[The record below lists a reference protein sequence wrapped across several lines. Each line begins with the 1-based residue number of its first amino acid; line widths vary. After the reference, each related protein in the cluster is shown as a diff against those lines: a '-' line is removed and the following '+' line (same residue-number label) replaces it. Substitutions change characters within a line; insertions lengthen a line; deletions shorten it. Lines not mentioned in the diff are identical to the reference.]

1 MANLKIG
8 HHIEFT
14 KRKVARPT
22 GAWAYDSLRR
32 GGFPMKTK
40 NMLSASGLFLALLV
54 AAVSCAAQQ
63 APGPR
68 VVDLAAADGT
78 KLKAT
83 FFSAGKA
90 GPGVLLLHQCNQQ
103 RKGWD
108 GLATQL
114 SAAGISVLTLDFR
127 GFGESGGTPM
137 KDLPDGEF
145 PKIVNEKFPGD
156 VDVAY
161 RYLVSQ
167 PGVNAHIVGA
177 GGASCGVNQAI
188 QLARRHAEVKS
199 LVLLSGNTD
208 REGRAFLSASEKIPV
223 LLSAAK
229 DDGAAV
235 ELMQWLY
242 SLSTN
247 PGSKFVEYPN
257 GGHGVE
263 MFAAHQDLP
272 ATIVDWYVQTLVKSP
287 GSAPV
292 NTARRGDPPAIL
304 KLIDSPGGAEK
315 AAQQLAAARQKDPKA
330 KLWDEGLVNVIGY
343 EHLQEGD
350 NKGAIEILKLNASA
364 FPDSANVYDSLS
376 DAYLAD
382 GQKDLARENAKK
394 ALQMLAT
401 DTTATEAF
409 RTGIRESAE
418 GKLKLLGEKP

>member
-1 MANLKIG
+1 
-8 HHIEFT
+8 
-14 KRKVARPT
+14 
-22 GAWAYDSLRR
+22 
-32 GGFPMKTK
+32 MKTSEWTNAK
-40 NMLSASGLFLALLV
+40 SVIAVGRLLLGLLILT
-54 AAVSCAAQQ
+54 VSSAAQQ

-68 VVDLAAADGT
+68 VVDLTAADGT

-83 FFSAGKA
+83 FYAAGKA

-114 SAAGISVLTLDFR
+114 AAAGISVMTLDYR
-127 GFGESGGTPM
+127 GYGESGGTAP
-137 KDLPDGEF
+137 KDLPQAEAA
-145 PKIVNEKFPGD
+145 KVLNEKWPGD

-161 RYLVSQ
+161 GYLVSQ
-167 PGVNAHIVGA
+167 PGVDAHIVGA
-177 GGASCGVNQAI
+177 GGASCGVNQSI
-188 QLARRHAEVKS
+188 QLARRHPEVKS

-208 REGRAFLSASEKIPV
+208 REGRAFLSKSEKMPV
-223 LLSAAK
+223 LLSAAR

-235 ELMQWLY
+235 ELMEWLY

-247 PGSKFVEYPN
+247 PGSKFVEYPS

-263 MFAAHQDLP
+263 IFAAHRELP
-272 ATIVDWYVQTLVKSP
+272 AMIVDWYVQTLVKTP
-287 GSAPV
+287 GSAPA
-292 NTARRGDPPAIL
+292 NAARRGDPPAIL

-315 AAQQLAAARQKDPKA
+315 AAQQLSAARQKDPHA

-343 EHLQEGD
+343 EHMQEGD

-394 ALQMLAT
+394 ALKMLPT

-409 RTGIRESAE
+409 RKGIQESAE
-418 GKLKLLGEKP
+418 AKLKQLGEKP

>member
-1 MANLKIG
+1 MKITNVG
-8 HHIEFT
+8 NMQFH
-14 KRKVARPT
+14 VARLL
-22 GAWAYDSLRR
+22 GLL
-32 GGFPMKTK
+32 
-40 NMLSASGLFLALLV
+40 ML
-54 AAVSCAAQQ
+54 AAVCAAQQ
-63 APGPR
+63 APSPR
-68 VVDLAAADGT
+68 VVDLTATDGT

-114 SAAGISVLTLDFR
+114 AAAGISVLTLDFR
-127 GFGESGGTPM
+127 GFGESGGTPV
-137 KDLPDGEF
+137 KDLPQEEF

-161 RYLVSQ
+161 GYLVSQ
-167 PGVNAHIVGA
+167 PAVDGHIVGA

-188 QLARRHAEVKS
+188 QLARRHPEVKS

-208 REGRAFLSASEKIPV
+208 RDGRAFLSKSEKMPV
-223 LLSAAK
+223 LLSAAR
-229 DDGAAV
+229 DDSAAV
-235 ELMQWLY
+235 ELMEWLY

-257 GGHGVE
+257 GGHGVDI
-263 MFAAHQDLP
+263 FAAHKELP
-272 ATIVDWYVQTLVKSP
+272 AMIVDWYVQTLVKTP

-330 KLWDEGLVNVIGY
+330 KLFDEELVNVIGY

-350 NKGAIEILKLNASA
+350 NKGAIEILKLNVSA
-364 FPDSANVYDSLS
+364 FPNSANVYDSLS
-376 DAYLAD
+376 DAYLAG

-394 ALQMLAT
+394 ALQLLPT
-401 DTTATEAF
+401 DSSLNEQY
-409 RTGIRESAE
+409 RQGIKENAE
-418 GKLKLLGEKP
+418 NKLKQLGEKP

>member
-1 MANLKIG
+1 MKITNVG
-8 HHIEFT
+8 NMQFH
-14 KRKVARPT
+14 VARLL
-22 GAWAYDSLRR
+22 GLL
-32 GGFPMKTK
+32 
-40 NMLSASGLFLALLV
+40 ML
-54 AAVSCAAQQ
+54 AAVCAAQQ
-63 APGPR
+63 APSPR
-68 VVDLAAADGT
+68 VVDLTATDGT

-114 SAAGISVLTLDFR
+114 AAAGISVLTLDFR
-127 GFGESGGTPM
+127 GFGESGGTPV
-137 KDLPDGEF
+137 KDLPQEEF

-161 RYLVSQ
+161 GYLVSQ
-167 PGVNAHIVGA
+167 PAVDGHIVGA

-188 QLARRHAEVKS
+188 QLARRHPEVKS

-208 REGRAFLSASEKIPV
+208 RDGRAFLSKSEKMPV
-223 LLSAAK
+223 LLSAAR
-229 DDGAAV
+229 DDSAAV
-235 ELMQWLY
+235 ELMEWLY

-257 GGHGVE
+257 GGHGVDI
-263 MFAAHQDLP
+263 FAAHKELP
-272 ATIVDWYVQTLVKSP
+272 AMIVDWYVQTLVKTP

-315 AAQQLAAARQKDPKA
+315 AAQQLAAAREKDPKA
-330 KLWDEGLVNVIGY
+330 KLFDEELVNVIGY

-350 NKGAIEILKLNASA
+350 NKGAIEILKLNVSA
-364 FPDSANVYDSLS
+364 FPNSANVYDSLS
-376 DAYLAD
+376 DAYLAG

-394 ALQMLAT
+394 ALQLLPT
-401 DTTATEAF
+401 DSSLNEQY
-409 RTGIRESAE
+409 RQGIKENAE
-418 GKLKLLGEKP
+418 NKLKQLGEKP